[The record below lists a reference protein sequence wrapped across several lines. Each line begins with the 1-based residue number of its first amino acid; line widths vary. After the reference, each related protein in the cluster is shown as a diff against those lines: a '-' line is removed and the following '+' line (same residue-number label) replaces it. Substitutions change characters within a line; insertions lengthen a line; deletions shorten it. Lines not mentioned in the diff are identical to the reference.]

1 MGVSLFKL
9 ADNIASIC
17 CNDTDT
23 HEDNQRSVTGLA
35 FASRCV
41 CVCVIGTRDAS
52 YGTSP
57 SVATAEGRER
67 TPREMFSATM
77 TGIISDAHY
86 FHWGVESIRNP
97 HCL

>member
-1 MGVSLFKL
+1 MVCIPLFPNL
-9 ADNIASIC
+9 
-17 CNDTDT
+17 
-23 HEDNQRSVTGLA
+23 NQRSVTGLA
-35 FASRCV
+35 FASV